1 MIICDRCG
9 WLIPTDCTCRRQL
22 DQLSV
27 LRLKHD
33 VADRHRQSVA
43 RAHRS
48 GWPVRI
54 ALIEPEGRAAR
65 TAHVPATFQPP
76 DKAKGGAIETGSA
89 IRRMATMTRA
99 FPLRGG
105 TPESGASGSARAGG
119 RRRLCLGDQHQESRG
134 PGHEATCGLSGE
146 HERRRE
152 GS

>member
-48 GWPVRI
+48 GWPVRS
-54 ALIEPEGRAAR
+54 ALVEPEGRAAR
-65 TAHVPATFQPP
+65 TAHGPATFQPP
-76 DKAKGGAIETGSA
+76 D
-89 IRRMATMTRA
+89 
-99 FPLRGG
+99 
-105 TPESGASGSARAGG
+105 ES
-119 RRRLCLGDQHQESRG
+119 
-134 PGHEATCGLSGE
+134 
-146 HERRRE
+146 ERRSDRDRVRDSPDGDDDAGVSATRRDARVRRQRE
-152 GS
+152 RSSRRPPQALPR